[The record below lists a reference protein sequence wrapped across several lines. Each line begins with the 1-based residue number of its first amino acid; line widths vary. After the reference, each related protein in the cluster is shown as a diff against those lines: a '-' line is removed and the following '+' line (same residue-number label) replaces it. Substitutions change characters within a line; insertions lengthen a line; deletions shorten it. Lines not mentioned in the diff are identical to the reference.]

1 MPTYIYIS
9 YFLNNYHRN
18 MNKVVTTLLVLQI
31 LHSSVHSVGHHGD
44 ICHDQ
49 IDCSDS
55 GDPHL
60 HCTLTNDGNRCL
72 CRTHFQLTTEVDS
85 GKIRCTNNTP
95 IKLNKMKP
103 MNKETRLLVD
113 NETRQKTSI
122 WAPLIVIMMAL
133 IVILLCCCFLRIDP
147 RAPHTHEVD
156 EQVHEVKQTNGQ
168 LDDFDDIELNV
179 AETSGIGVDNLGYD
193 GEDCVSRHTPT
204 TGIRGE
210 VNQRNKI
217 RTNPHVK
224 ESQSRKEQQEKEAVE
239 IDANGNEKE
248 FNDSSAAVT
257 NCEAPTS
264 EEPQFNDDD
273 DDGQDAKKK
282 ISYESQLSTEST
294 FEISQQYGRI
304 ERVRTDDETSI
315 DTTIPPEEII
325 LDPSKILDLVP

>member
-1 MPTYIYIS
+1 M
-9 YFLNNYHRN
+9 NNY
-18 MNKVVTTLLVLQI
+18 TLFYYYSFGSQLCI
-31 LHSSVHSVGHHGD
+31 LERWRQS
-44 ICHDQ
+44 
-49 IDCSDS
+49 
-55 GDPHL
+55 
-60 HCTLTNDGNRCL
+60 
-72 CRTHFQLTTEVDS
+72 
-85 GKIRCTNNTP
+85 KI
-95 IKLNKMKP
+95 IK
-103 MNKETRLLVD
+103 
-113 NETRQKTSI
+113 Q
-122 WAPLIVIMMAL
+122 
-133 IVILLCCCFLRIDP
+133 FL
-147 RAPHTHEVD
+147 A
-156 EQVHEVKQTNGQ
+156 
-168 LDDFDDIELNV
+168 
-179 AETSGIGVDNLGYD
+179 
-193 GEDCVSRHTPT
+193 
-204 TGIRGE
+204 E

-325 LDPSKILDLVP
+325 LDPSKILDLVPW